1 MNLLSHKKI
10 KDYKNVASRTMRD
23 ISTSKQGITAA
34 ECIEQWLNAKFYK
47 F

>member
-1 MNLLSHKKI
+1 MNLLLYKKKI
-10 KDYKNVASRTMRD
+10 KDYKNVARRN

-34 ECIEQWLNAKFYK
+34 ECMEQWLNAKFYK